1 MENFPQIGD
10 PAPYF
15 EVETTRGLIQF
26 PDYSA
31 GHWCILFAHPANFT
45 TAWQMFSVF
54 LSKKEGWLDERNTKV
69 IGLTNVP
76 FRQNDWTQK
85 AQRYV
90 GIYLKGPVIEDLN
103 CRIAKLYGIASGRR
117 PLPGCDR
124 LALIVDPNGIIRL
137 IIHRP
142 LPNIEEALLEIEQ
155 KLEQLQGS
163 PTPDQPSSASDATIF
178 APGGTIERPDSA
190 GDIYTV
196 KPAYFPRKNLPDN

>member
-1 MENFPQIGD
+1 MENLPQIDD

-15 EVETTRGLIQF
+15 EVETTRGLVRF

-90 GIYLKGPVIEDLN
+90 GIYLKGPVIEDLD
-103 CRIAKLYGIASGRR
+103 CSIAKLYGIASGRR

-142 LPNIEEALLEIEQ
+142 LLNIEEALLEIEQ
-155 KLEQLQGS
+155 KLELLQGAK
-163 PTPDQPSSASDATIF
+163 PQPSALSDAAMSVPPNGNTEI
-178 APGGTIERPDSA
+178 PDSMEEK
-190 GDIYTV
+190 YKV
-196 KPAYFPRKNLPDN
+196 KPAYFKRKNLPVN